1 MNGAPKDMEAGDMVM
16 RDATG
21 VVCSII
27 YGQDNVSPI
36 SSATTQFLYVAY
48 APVGVPADAVEDH
61 LRKIEENVRLF
72 CPAAKVEQSRL
83 LPAK

>member
-36 SSATTQFLYVAY
+36 TSTTRHVLYVAY
-48 APVGVPADAVEDH
+48 APVGVPAKVVDSQ
-61 LRKIEENVRLF
+61 LRKIEENIRLF
-72 CPAAKVEQSRL
+72 CPSAVVEQCKL
-83 LPAK
+83 LLA